1 MSKFQSS
8 YYIRTCIHGSP
19 GIPWDPQNTSGEPLL
34 RGVVSK
40 FPDWIFRARTECSYH
55 TSR

>member
-1 MSKFQSS
+1 M
-8 YYIRTCIHGSP
+8 
-19 GIPWDPQNTSGEPLL
+19 
-34 RGVVSK
+34 RGVVNK